1 MLGLPIRPSHRF
13 YALAVFALGSA
24 ALAGALFGLGL
35 GSGAVLDVAP
45 IPLLHQSLGNWVL
58 GAALLAL
65 LGASSVAL
73 AALRGRAA
81 TQREQATAIAELE
94 SKLGRQHEALRGSE
108 QRYRRLVELSND
120 AIALCG
126 ADRAIVYANAAAF
139 RVTRAERPEALLGQS
154 VESLFVAEDQA
165 WLVDWLSL
173 MAAEPGKHGFR
184 PATLLSSGRTRVPV
198 EVGGVSFEVSGG
210 VQLQVVIH
218 DLSVLR
224 AEQAA
229 VREQLRFIDQLV
241 DAIPAPLS
249 VRDEKGRYLRINTAY
264 ALLHRCDPAA
274 VRSRSVFDVLPYE
287 LASQVAQQDAAAMRG
302 SEALTYDSRLAPAQ
316 RHACELLS
324 RACALRRT
332 DGSIVGVITVDT
344 EVTALRLKDRELV
357 RVNAELEALSHR
369 LIRTQEDERR
379 RIARDLHD
387 HVGQILGVL
396 KITLKRVSA
405 QAAIDTKTLA
415 PVLAL
420 ADDALAHARDL
431 TATLHPHGL
440 EDLGLESAV
449 RRQVERYVA
458 AAIPKVDVRID
469 LRPPRSTAEREMA
482 AFRMV
487 QEACSNAVRH
497 AAAHA
502 LKIDLEARD
511 GHLMIA
517 IADNGS
523 GFDAS
528 STVFDLRQRA
538 SLGIASMRERVAEI
552 GGEFTIE
559 SAPGGG
565 TAVRAL
571 MPW

>member
-1 MLGLPIRPSHRF
+1 MLGLPLRPSNRV
-13 YALAVFALGSA
+13 YAMA
-24 ALAGALFGLGL
+24 ALALGGAALLGVLLGIGFGSAQAPNLAPNPVLPLG
-35 GSGAVLDVAP
+35 P
-45 IPLLHQSLGNWVL
+45 WVL
-58 GAALLAL
+58 GAAVLAL
-65 LGASSVAL
+65 LVASGIAVATMRARAAAHRDL
-73 AALRGRAA
+73 AAANLELQARQARHTETLRA
-81 TQREQATAIAELE
+81 
-94 SKLGRQHEALRGSE
+94 SE

-120 AIALCG
+120 AIVLCDG
-126 ADRAIVYANAAAF
+126 RRNIVHANAAAF
-139 RVTRAERPEALLGQS
+139 RVAMAERPDMLLEQT
-154 VESLFVAEDQA
+154 VESLFVAEDQG
-165 WLVDWLSL
+165 WLIEWLSVICT
-173 MAAEPGKHGFR
+173 EPGKHGLR
-184 PATLLSSGRTRVPV
+184 PATLRTFGRTRVPV
-198 EVGGVSFEVSGG
+198 EVGGVSFQGDGE

-229 VREQLRFIDQLV
+229 VREQLRFIDQLI

-264 ALLHRCDPAA
+264 ALLHRCDPTT
-274 VRSRSVFDVLPYE
+274 VRHRSVFDVLPYE
-287 LASQVAQQDAAAMRG
+287 LASQVAQHDAAAMRG
-302 SEALTYDSRLAPAQ
+302 TEAVTYDSRLAPAQ

-332 DGSIVGVITVDT
+332 DGSIVGVIAVDT

-357 RVNAELEALSHR
+357 RINAELEALSHR

-396 KITLKRVSA
+396 KITLRRVAA
-405 QAAIDTKTLA
+405 QAAIDTQALA

-431 TATLHPHGL
+431 TASLHPHGL
-440 EDLGLESAV
+440 EDLGLEAAV

-458 AAIPKVDVRID
+458 PAIPGAILRID
-469 LRPPRSTAEREMA
+469 LRPPRSTAQREMA

-487 QEACSNAVRH
+487 QEACSNAVKH
-497 AAAHA
+497 AAASA

-517 IADNGS
+517 IADDGT

>member
-1 MLGLPIRPSHRF
+1 MFGLPFRPSLRVYL
-13 YALAVFALGSA
+13 YAAIALGSA
-24 ALAGALFGLGL
+24 LLLGAML
-35 GSGAVLDVAP
+35 GSEFD
-45 IPLLHQSLGNWVL
+45 S
-58 GAALLAL
+58 GAAHAVGLLQPQRAWLFAVAL
-65 LGASSVAL
+65 LGLLGTSA
-73 AALRGRAA
+73 AALYELRARDA
-81 TQREQATAIAELE
+81 AQRDLSAANLELQ
-94 SKLGRQHEALRGSE
+94 SKASQHHEALRSSE
-108 QRYRRLVELSND
+108 QRYRRLMELSND
-120 AIALCG
+120 AIVLCDG
-126 ADRAIVYANAAAF
+126 RRNIVHANAAAF
-139 RVTRAERPEALLGQS
+139 RVTLAERPDVLLERT
-154 VESLFVAEDQA
+154 VESLFVAEDQS
-165 WLVDWLSL
+165 WLIEWLSL
-173 MAAEPGKHGFR
+173 MTAEPGKHGLR
-184 PATLLSSGRTRVPV
+184 PATLRSFGRTRVPV
-198 EVGGVSFEVSGG
+198 EVGGVSFQAAGEVH
-210 VQLQVVIH
+210 LQVVIH

-229 VREQLRFIDQLV
+229 VREQLRFIDQLI

-249 VRDEKGRYLRINTAY
+249 VRDDKGRYLRINTAY
-264 ALLHRCDPAA
+264 ALLHRCDPTA

-287 LASQVAQQDAAAMRG
+287 LANQVAQQDAAAMRG
-302 SEALTYDSRLAPAQ
+302 SEAVTYDSRLASAQ

-357 RVNAELEALSHR
+357 RINAELEALSHR

-405 QAAIDTKTLA
+405 QAAIDTKALA
-415 PVLAL
+415 PALAL

-431 TATLHPHGL
+431 TASLHPHGL
-440 EDLGLESAV
+440 EDLGLEAAV

-458 AAIPKVDVRID
+458 AAIPKVGLRID

-482 AFRMV
+482 AFRVV

-497 AAAHA
+497 AAARA
-502 LKIDLEARD
+502 LKIDLEASD
-511 GHLMIA
+511 GHLLLA

-523 GFDAS
+523 GFDSS